1 MSRYVKDIEEGKFT
15 VAYGFDHVTG
25 YFFQVFDNHAE
36 RGEDLLIVDQ
46 DSYMTGMTNGDMFSL
61 MEEYEADPAHKSQV
75 ALDLPF

>member
-1 MSRYVKDIEEGKFT
+1 MSRYVKDIEDGRLT

-36 RGEDLLIVDQ
+36 RGEDLLIIDQ
-46 DSYMTGMTNGDMFSL
+46 DSYMTGMSNGDMLSL
-61 MEEYEADPAHKSQV
+61 MEEYGADSVHKSKV